1 MANTMFLL
9 SLSIDRRKA
18 IVRPLAPKN
27 GRTCVM
33 VSLVAIW
40 LTSAA
45 LASEPLSGI
54 GSGSSRPST
63 RALALFRN
71 LCKVPR

>member
-1 MANTMFLL
+1 MFLL

-45 LASEPLSGI
+45 LASPAAVF
-54 GSGSSRPST
+54 ST
-63 RALALFRN
+63 L
-71 LCKVPR
+71 VPTHKSVNTEYQE